1 MLCWASGFV
10 VPRAF
15 APYIEPLTFVAIRNG
30 AAAIVLVIVALA
42 LRSSWPDKWSD
53 RAGLLWAGA
62 LLQGFSL
69 MAVYWTIVHG
79 LQVGVAALIGALQ
92 PALTAMLAAWLLG
105 EALSRCHK
113 QQIAS
118 RRDLCRRPKRGP
130 RTQVVR
136 CGSGSARRDGSAAAI
151 LRAFHGRLWRWWAIP
166 KACR

>member
-1 MLCWASGFV
+1 MSSQSPSTEFTKGSAKSQIERWRGWAGSSAQLSWQSLIPVGFVLCWATGFV

-30 AAAIVLVIVALA
+30 AAAIALIIIALA

-79 LQVGVAALIGALQ
+79 LPVGVAALIGALQ
-92 PALTAMLAAWLLG
+92 IG
-105 EALSRCHK
+105 
-113 QQIAS
+113 
-118 RRDLCRRPKRGP
+118 
-130 RTQVVR
+130 
-136 CGSGSARRDGSAAAI
+136 
-151 LRAFHGRLWRWWAIP
+151 RAH
-166 KACR
+166 